1 MTIYRE
7 YPCDI
12 VVYMKFYGN
21 PFQLCSDKWVWN
33 KPYFDLLPYS
43 QITVT
48 FTTALPSVSA
58 AAAAAFSLQPPT
70 KFKAV
75 KKTVFTS
82 CVKRRSGL
90 WKGSKLCQL
99 GGLANYSNSC
109 KKLFVVFRLFSYI
122 VGLFL
127 QPNTFA
133 YHSVVWEL
141 PKLLF
146 LNAGCSSV
154 L

>member
-33 KPYFDLLPYS
+33 KPYFDLMPYS

-58 AAAAAFSLQPPT
+58 AAAAFSLQAPT
-70 KFKAV
+70 KFKTV

-82 CVKRRSGL
+82 CVKHRSGL
-90 WKGSKLCQL
+90 WKGSKSCQL

-109 KKLFVVFRLFSYI
+109 KKYRP
-122 VGLFL
+122 LFL
-127 QPNTFA
+127 DFFPILLVYFCNLT
-133 YHSVVWEL
+133 HLHTTVWYESCQSCF
-141 PKLLF
+141 F

>member
-1 MTIYRE
+1 MIL
-7 YPCDI
+7 
-12 VVYMKFYGN
+12 
-21 PFQLCSDKWVWN
+21 LCTWN
-33 KPYFDLLPYS
+33 FMVIHSSFVPINECGTNRILTYCHTLRLLWH
-43 QITVT
+43 
-48 FTTALPSVSA
+48 LPLH
-58 AAAAAFSLQPPT
+58 FLQYQQQQPLFHFNHPQSS
-70 KFKAV
+70 K
-75 KKTVFTS
+75 
-82 CVKRRSGL
+82 L
-90 WKGSKLCQL
+90 WKKQFSPAVSNVEVGCERAPNYASW

>member
-1 MTIYRE
+1 MTIYGE

-58 AAAAAFSLQPPT
+58 AAAAFSLQAPT
-70 KFKAV
+70 KFK
-75 KKTVFTS
+75 
-82 CVKRRSGL
+82 L
-90 WKGSKLCQL
+90 WKKQFSP
-99 GGLANYSNSC
+99 AVSNVEVGCERVPNHASW
-109 KKLFVVFRLFSYI
+109 
-122 VGLFL
+122 VGL
-127 QPNTFA
+127 QITVTAAKNC
-133 YHSVVWEL
+133 
-141 PKLLF
+141 LLF
-146 LNAGCSSV
+146 LDFFPILLVYFCNLTHLHTTVWCESCQSCFF
-154 L
+154 

>member
-1 MTIYRE
+1 MIL
-7 YPCDI
+7 
-12 VVYMKFYGN
+12 
-21 PFQLCSDKWVWN
+21 LCTWN
-33 KPYFDLLPYS
+33 FMVIHSSFVPINECGTNRILTYCHTLRLLWH
-43 QITVT
+43 
-48 FTTALPSVSA
+48 LPLH
-58 AAAAAFSLQPPT
+58 FLQYQQQQPL
-70 KFKAV
+70 FHFNHHQ
-75 KKTVFTS
+75 KTVFTS

-141 PKLLF
+141 PELLF

>member
-48 FTTALPSVSA
+48 FTTAL
-58 AAAAAFSLQPPT
+58 SLQPPT

-99 GGLANYSNSC
+99 GGLQITVTAAKNC
-109 KKLFVVFRLFSYI
+109 
-122 VGLFL
+122 
-127 QPNTFA
+127 
-133 YHSVVWEL
+133 
-141 PKLLF
+141 LLF
-146 LNAGCSSV
+146 LDFFPILLVYFCNLTHLHTTVWCESCQSCFF
-154 L
+154 

>member
-58 AAAAAFSLQPPT
+58 AAAAFSLQPPT

-99 GGLANYSNSC
+99 GG
-109 KKLFVVFRLFSYI
+109 
-122 VGLFL
+122 GL
-127 QPNTFA
+127 QITVTAAKNC
-133 YHSVVWEL
+133 
-141 PKLLF
+141 LLF
-146 LNAGCSSV
+146 LDFFPILLVYFCNLTHLHTTVWCESCQSCFF
-154 L
+154 

>member
-48 FTTALPSVSA
+48 FTTALPSES
-58 AAAAAFSLQPPT
+58 AAAAAFSLQAPT

-109 KKLFVVFRLFSYI
+109 KKLFFPILLVYFCNLTH
-122 VGLFL
+122 LH
-127 QPNTFA
+127 TT
-133 YHSVVWEL
+133 VWCESCQSC
-141 PKLLF
+141 F
-146 LNAGCSSV
+146 F
-154 L
+154 